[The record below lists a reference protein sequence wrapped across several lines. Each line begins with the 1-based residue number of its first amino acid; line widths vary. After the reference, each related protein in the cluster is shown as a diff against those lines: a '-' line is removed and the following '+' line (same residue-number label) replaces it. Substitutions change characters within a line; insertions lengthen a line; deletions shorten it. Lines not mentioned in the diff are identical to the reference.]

1 MKNKVDKSF
10 WVSLILTVCL
20 GAACQPPT
28 GNSTVNTTVNT
39 NSVSNVGV
47 NAVNTNAANSISNTN
62 SNTSATSGVTIET
75 KEPEQYQAVVTL
87 KFEAAGAQNV
97 ATPPLKANVARNG
110 ADRRMEFS
118 LPNGEKLV
126 YLDRDGKQY
135 IISPKRKQYA
145 ELNKE
150 SIGVD
155 PRRMLM
161 PEQIVNQ
168 VKNLKGVEMVGEEK
182 VGSRTAVKYRY
193 GATTDT
199 KTQAG
204 TVATESY
211 VLVDKETG
219 LPLRSMTNSESQN
232 GSVQGIKNLSI
243 VTEMSDIKT
252 TSDASLFAEP
262 TDLQKVAPEQIKAQI
277 DLVFSAAMALLGQ
290 MMKSAQPPTT
300 TPTP

>member
-1 MKNKVDKSF
+1 MQKQVKNF
-10 WVSLILTVCL
+10 IWLNLFLTVCF

-28 GNSTVNTTVNT
+28 GNSTVNTPVNT
-39 NSVSNVGV
+39 NSNSNVSV
-47 NAVNTNAANSISNTN
+47 NAVNTNAANSISNAN
-62 SNTSATSGVTIET
+62 ANTSATSGAAIET

-87 KFEAAGAQNV
+87 KFEAAGAQNL

-126 YLDRDGKQY
+126 YLDIGGKQY
-135 IISPKRKQYA
+135 IISPNRKQYA

-168 VKNLKGVEMVGEEK
+168 VKNMKGVELVGEEK
-182 VGSRTAVKYRY
+182 VGSRTALKYRY

-219 LPLRSMTNSESQN
+219 LPLRSVTNSESQN

-252 TSDASLFAEP
+252 TADVSLFVEP

-290 MMKSAQPPTT
+290 MMKSAQP
-300 TPTP
+300 TP

>member
-1 MKNKVDKSF
+1 MQKQVKNSI
-10 WVSLILTVCL
+10 WLTLFLAVCF

-28 GNSTVNTTVNT
+28 GNSTVNSMINT
-39 NSVSNVGV
+39 NSNSNVSV
-47 NAVNTNAANSISNTN
+47 NAVNTNAANSNSNSNSN
-62 SNTSATSGVTIET
+62 SNTSATSGAAIET
-75 KEPEQYQAVVTL
+75 KEPEQYQAVVIL
-87 KFEAAGAQNV
+87 KFEAAGAQNL

-126 YLDRDGKQY
+126 YLDIGGKQY
-135 IISPKRKQYA
+135 IISPNRKQYA

-168 VKNLKGVEMVGEEK
+168 VKNLKGVEMIGEEK
-182 VGSRTAVKYRY
+182 VGTRTAVKYRY

-219 LPLRSMTNSESQN
+219 LPLRSVTNSESQN

-252 TSDASLFAEP
+252 TVDASLFAEP

-290 MMKSAQPPTT
+290 MMKSAQ
-300 TPTP
+300 